1 MSTNAFDDARR
12 SAVYDVIR
20 ERRDIR
26 STFTMDPIDD
36 AALTRVLAAA
46 HMAPSVGFSQPW
58 DFVLVR
64 DEERRRRIQRLAQRP
79 QPGEQDDEGERL
91 GEVVV
96 RTEVEALIVAPTD
109 ITPSGSATG
118 SPRACRASG
127 NGCST
132 GSRSRPSARPRSTSS
147 SPATPR
153 AAARTPSDA
162 TPTPG

>member
-64 DEERRRRIQRLAQRP
+64 DEERRRRIQRLAQRQRRP
-79 QPGEQDDEGERL
+79 PAEHRPRLRTVEPQQPGL
-91 GEVVV
+91 V
-96 RTEVEALIVAPTD
+96 RHGTGKRDRRGGVSAPGGAHPIHD
-109 ITPSGSATG
+109 P
-118 SPRACRASG
+118 
-127 NGCST
+127 
-132 GSRSRPSARPRSTSS
+132 
-147 SPATPR
+147 
-153 AAARTPSDA
+153 
-162 TPTPG
+162 